1 MWPFGRGELIER
13 VGASESAAHESDEQA
28 ILDMLVPR
36 AQARIDGTAAG
47 RRSLDTKAL
56 GVLGVDTAA
65 VALLVAVRDSLNALW
80 WIPTGALGVT
90 RVLLLAAIWPRTFD
104 LGPDPRKF
112 YEAMGGSTR
121 VTATRQMLS
130 ELLEAVD
137 YHSSDGSESEA
148 RAEPL
153 SFAASEASA
162 SEGSARLRGER
173 AGDREGREALAF
185 PRANEGLPAIS
196 ITAAA
201 TVTVCAKVPPIAER
215 SPASAARKR

>member
-1 MWPFGRGELIER
+1 MWPFRRGELIEC

-36 AQARIDGTAAG
+36 AQARIDGQLRDGDA
-47 RRSLDTKAL
+47 LDTKAL

-90 RVLLLAAIWPRTFD
+90 GVLLLAAIWPRTFD

-112 YEAMGGSTR
+112 YEAMGASTR

-137 YHSSDGSESEA
+137 ENDRQLPGKSRLFKIGFALLVVALLGS
-148 RAEPL
+148 L
-153 SFAASEASA
+153 TV
-162 SEGSARLRGER
+162 
-173 AGDREGREALAF
+173 ALV
-185 PRANEGLPAIS
+185 R
-196 ITAAA
+196 
-201 TVTVCAKVPPIAER
+201 
-215 SPASAARKR
+215 

>member
-13 VGASESAAHESDEQA
+13 VGASGSAANESDEQA

-36 AQARIDGTAAG
+36 AQARIDGQLRDGDA
-47 RRSLDTKAL
+47 LDTKAL

-90 RVLLLAAIWPRTFD
+90 GVLLLAAIWPRTFD

-112 YEAMGGSTR
+112 YEAMGTSTR

-137 YHSSDGSESEA
+137 ENGRQLPSKN
-148 RAEPL
+148 
-153 SFAASEASA
+153 SA
-162 SEGSARLRGER
+162 SS
-173 AGDREGREALAF
+173 
-185 PRANEGLPAIS
+185 LPKLPPP
-196 ITAAA
+196 
-201 TVTVCAKVPPIAER
+201 KVPHVYVEKGLGTEKVE
-215 SPASAARKR
+215 S